1 MKEAYL
7 LAKKVNL
14 DVKKYEKTEKIL
26 NEGQKKKQKLKKK
39 TS

>member
-14 DVKKYEKTEKIL
+14 DVKKDEKTEKIL
-26 NEGQKKKQKLKKK
+26 NEGQKKKKKFKKK